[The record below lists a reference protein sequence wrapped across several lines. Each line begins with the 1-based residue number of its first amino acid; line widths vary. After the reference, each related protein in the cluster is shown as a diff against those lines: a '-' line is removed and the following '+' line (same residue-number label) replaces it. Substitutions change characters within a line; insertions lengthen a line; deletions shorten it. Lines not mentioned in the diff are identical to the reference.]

1 MAKKQLRKSL
11 QDEIIAT
18 IIYVK
23 NKSLSIK
30 NKTFFKKYNNQF

>member
-11 QDEIIAT
+11 QKEVIVAIV
-18 IIYVK
+18 YVK

-30 NKTFFKKYNNQF
+30 DKTFFKKYNNQF